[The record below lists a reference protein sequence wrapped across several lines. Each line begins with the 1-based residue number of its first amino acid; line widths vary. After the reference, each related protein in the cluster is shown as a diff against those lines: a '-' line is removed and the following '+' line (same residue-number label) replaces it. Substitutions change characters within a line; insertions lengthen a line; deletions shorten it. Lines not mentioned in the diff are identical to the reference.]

1 MLLNCMVDNMGDFMI
16 VNVITNIFNT
26 IISVITNGLNNFAI
40 NENVSLWGFM
50 IWSIY
55 ISIILWFVNKLMKAV
70 DNG

>member
-1 MLLNCMVDNMGDFMI
+1 MGDFMI

-26 IISVITNGLNNFAI
+26 IISLITNGLNNFAI
-40 NENVSLWGFM
+40 NEYVSLWGFM
-50 IWSIY
+50 IWTIY